1 MDVYR
6 TDEEQVEALRKWWLE
21 NGKSVIA
28 GIVIGFS
35 AIFGWRAWQDHT
47 IVQAEA
53 ASSEYQHMVVAVRQ
67 GETDSALSH
76 ANAIMDDYNSTGY
89 APFAA
94 LMLARLAVD
103 AEDYATAEEHLRWAM
118 EKSSNDQVIHIAR
131 LRLARLLIAQEKLD
145 EAAPLLKIDSK
156 GKFLANYEELRGD
169 IFIRQGMSEA
179 ARNAY
184 KEALASSNS
193 TEESRSIL
201 QIKLDGLGNN
211 TSE

>member
-6 TDEEQVEALRKWWLE
+6 TDEEQVEALKKWWLE
-21 NGKSVIA
+21 NGKSVVA
-28 GIVIGFS
+28 GIVIGLS

-47 IVQAEA
+47 IAQAEA
-53 ASSEYQHMVVAVRQ
+53 ASSEYQNMIVAVRQ

-103 AEDYATAEEHLRWAM
+103 AEDYSTAEEHLRWAM
-118 EKSSNDQVIHIAR
+118 EKSSNDQVRHIAR

-145 EAAPLLKIDSK
+145 EAAPLLNIDNK
-156 GKFLANYEELRGD
+156 GKFLTSYEELRGD

-184 KEALASSNS
+184 KEALASSNA

-201 QIKLDGLGNN
+201 QIKLDELGNN
-211 TSE
+211 